1 MTPLLL
7 DTCAVI
13 FIAEGTPRTCEAQGQ
28 SRAASIA
35 GLILV
40 SPISA
45 WEVGLLSAKNRFPFR
60 PDPKTWFHR
69 FLAYPGVNLA
79 ALTPD
84 VAIDSS
90 FLPPLHSDP
99 ADR

>member
-13 FIAEGTPRTCEAQGQ
+13 FIAEGTPMTSQAQGQ
-28 SRAASIA
+28 IRAASIA

-69 FLAYPGVNLA
+69 FDFLIGIAAVLAIGWWIWRHIKHLRTERANA
-79 ALTPD
+79 
-84 VAIDSS
+84 
-90 FLPPLHSDP
+90 
-99 ADR
+99 

>member
-1 MTPLLL
+1 MDRLLL

-13 FIAEGTPRTCEAQGQ
+13 FIAEGTPMTSQAQGQ
-28 SRAASIA
+28 IRAASIA

-60 PDPKTWFHR
+60 PDPLRRRQLIMSSDHR
-69 FLAYPGVNLA
+69 QALNHDFLKNNQE
-79 ALTPD
+79 
-84 VAIDSS
+84 
-90 FLPPLHSDP
+90 
-99 ADR
+99 R